1 MKEQLVNQIVELE
14 WKQFQ
19 NVKNEGGRAD
29 CQDNWETFEIMRKSQ
44 FLVWNREV
52 LESYLRDLREAEENG
67 WNLLTEKYARMMAS
81 TAPEQYREIEGRLPA
96 RSPKRI
102 EQQEELIAMQVRWE
116 ETFAKRY
123 PGVAGRGRR
132 LHSYEDTSWDT
143 SIETYARGEL
153 GTYSDRTVELL
164 GNMYRDMDRNGE
176 NLSVKILENMV
187 HFYGYSSLE
196 QAEERH
202 KICIW

>member
-81 TAPEQYREIEGRLPA
+81 TAPEQYREIEGRLPD

-132 LHSYEDTSWDT
+132 LHSYEDTFWDT

-164 GNMYRDMDRNGE
+164 GNMYRDMDGNGE

-187 HFYGYSSLE
+187 RFYGYSSLE

-202 KICIW
+202 KICIC

>member
-19 NVKNEGGRAD
+19 NVKNEGGRAE

-132 LHSYEDTSWDT
+132 LHSYEDTFWDT

-164 GNMYRDMDRNGE
+164 GNMYRDMDGNGE

-187 HFYGYSSLE
+187 RFYGYSSLE

-202 KICIW
+202 KICIC